1 MAELASKLR
10 AIAERELATQ
20 QEIAVATGVDQSTV
34 SKLMNGVRRRRTKAV
49 DRVNGY
55 ADMLLTRVEL
65 PDAVVSEA
73 SRFLVFGTE
82 EQLVASIR
90 LCIDLVT
97 RRARGSEPD
106 P

>member
-10 AIAERELATQ
+10 AIAERKLATQ
-20 QEIAVATGVDQSTV
+20 QEIAVAAGVDQGTV
-34 SKLMNGVRRRRTKAV
+34 SKLMNGVRRRRNEAV

-55 ADMLLTRVEL
+55 ANMLLNRVEL

-73 SRFLVFGTE
+73 RRFLVFGTE